1 MKRPSE
7 HELNK
12 KITTAKEAIIVSS
25 YAFVDGEKLVGEL
38 DELGLNTEE
47 VWERILICLDEIKAS
62 DYEGQRPPAKSYE
75 KRIKNKELFAFC
87 WDSQSMKKR
96 MYLKFCIVDSRFW
109 YVSFHETRIETK

>member
-12 KITTAKEAIIVSS
+12 KIAAAKQAIQETS
-25 YAFVDGEKLVGEL
+25 YTFVDGEKIVGEL
-38 DELGLNTEE
+38 DELELNTED
-47 VWERILICLDEIKAS
+47 VWGKILICLDEIRTS

-87 WDSQSMKKR
+87 WDSKSMKKR
-96 MYLKFCIVDSRFW
+96 MYLKFCIADSCFW